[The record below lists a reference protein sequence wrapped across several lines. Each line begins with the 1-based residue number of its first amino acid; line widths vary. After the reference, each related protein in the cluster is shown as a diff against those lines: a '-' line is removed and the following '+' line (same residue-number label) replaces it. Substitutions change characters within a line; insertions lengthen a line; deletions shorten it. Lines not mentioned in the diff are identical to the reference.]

1 MSGSGKELDHSKKSS
16 STSLYFKLLSWN
28 SLFPDC
34 FTPTPAQLKLS
45 GRQFEVGNGANF
57 VRNSRNGQIWSVKH
71 EQICQ
76 STTALRCWHE
86 FWEARLDFL
95 PTLNLLPWNKKV
107 TEFCL
112 LLNDANTILYIF
124 QPSTISQI
132 GEVRL
137 LLILIDYYFLT
148 VKRGLYYCIRTESIL
163 QTKKGPAMQVQWNYK
178 ESPFQIEFFTT
189 A

>member
-1 MSGSGKELDHSKKSS
+1 MLHDVVQRKKF
-16 STSLYFKLLSWN
+16 Y
-28 SLFPDC
+28 
-34 FTPTPAQLKLS
+34 
-45 GRQFEVGNGANF
+45 
-57 VRNSRNGQIWSVKH
+57 
-71 EQICQ
+71 
-76 STTALRCWHE
+76 
-86 FWEARLDFL
+86 
-95 PTLNLLPWNKKV
+95 TLVLQK
-107 TEFCL
+107 CL
-112 LLNDANTILYIF
+112 TR
-124 QPSTISQI
+124 SQI